1 MTHLA
6 RLPVDVDLAL
16 AQHAAYIELLR
27 RHGYEIVEAPELDE
41 HPDGLFVED
50 ALVMIGG
57 LALLTRPGAP
67 SRRGEVD
74 SVAAVVAGLG
84 LPVAR
89 ITEPGTLDG
98 GDVLVTDR
106 HVFVGRSTRTNAAA
120 IDQLIAICAAAAG
133 QRPRR
138 HAPGDANDAGD
149 VPVNDEGAVVCREV
163 VAVAVERS
171 LHLKSAI
178 TALPD
183 GSLMAVPGWV
193 DRALFESRGY
203 LVRDAPETTGGDL
216 LDLGGTVVLPNDAPR
231 TAALLADIG
240 FAVEPIDVG
249 ELQKI
254 EAGVTCMSVLIHG

>member
-1 MTHLA
+1 MRALVRRPSRRVAEGEVTHLA
-6 RLPVDVDLAL
+6 RVPVDVDLAL
-16 AQHAAYIELLR
+16 AQHAAYVELLR

-57 LALLTRPGAP
+57 LALLTRPGAL
-67 SRRGEVD
+67 SRRSEVA
-74 SVAAVVAGLG
+74 SIATVVAALG

-106 HVFVGRSTRTNAAA
+106 HVFVGRSTRTNDAA
-120 IDQLIAICAAAAG
+120 IAQLAAICAPVADSQGDGAAAG
-133 QRPRR
+133 
-138 HAPGDANDAGD
+138 
-149 VPVNDEGAVVCREV
+149 REI
-163 VAVAVERS
+163 VAVDIERC

-193 DRALFESRGY
+193 DRAPFESRGY

-216 LDLGGTVVLPNDAPR
+216 LDLGGTVALPADAPC
-231 TAALLADIG
+231 TAALLAELG

-254 EAGVTCMSVLIHG
+254 EAGVTCMSVLIRG